1 MDISIHRVTRIELKN
16 ADDLG
21 GELEFNRK
29 IVIKSLTIEG
39 KPTETVICLFG
50 SEENLEIKL

>member
-21 GELEFNRK
+21 GYLEFNRK
-29 IVIKSLTIEG
+29 IVIKSLTLEG